1 MATNLR
7 AENKITDFEKNVK
20 KSDLALPTV
29 ISEIQ
34 EPEIIQVDDNE
45 AKEAIVYENGVT
57 SIDFMMPEEER
68 QILENNLNVY
78 GDVNKANKILKKA
91 TSNMKLRQAIKELEQ
106 IDKLGDGIDIGQL
119 KLNEMLKF
127 IDINAYAELQARD
140 PEAASKAI
148 KNVSIALASMMQVRD
163 NKVKSLTGKTS
174 NKKMK
179 IGIVFKNDNGE
190 ETSLGVEL

>member
-1 MATNLR
+1 MAKRCDGLDR
-7 AENKITDFEKNVK
+7 ITAYERDAGK
-20 KSDLALPTV
+20 KDLALPTV
-29 ISEIQ
+29 VSNIDS
-34 EPEIIQVDDNE
+34 PEIIEVDDNE
-45 AKEAIVYENGVT
+45 VKEATVYENGVT

-78 GDVNKANKILKKA
+78 GDVTKANKVLKTA

-106 IDKLGDGIDIGQL
+106 IDKLGEGIDMGQL

-127 IDINAYAELQARD
+127 IDINAYAELQRND

-163 NKVKSLTGKTS
+163 NKVKSLTGKTNS
-174 NKKMK
+174 KKMR
-179 IGIVFKNDNGE
+179 IGIVFKNDSGE

>member
-1 MATNLR
+1 MATNLH
-7 AENKITDFEKNVK
+7 AGNKITDFEKNIK

-34 EPEIIQVDDNE
+34 EPEIIQVDDDE